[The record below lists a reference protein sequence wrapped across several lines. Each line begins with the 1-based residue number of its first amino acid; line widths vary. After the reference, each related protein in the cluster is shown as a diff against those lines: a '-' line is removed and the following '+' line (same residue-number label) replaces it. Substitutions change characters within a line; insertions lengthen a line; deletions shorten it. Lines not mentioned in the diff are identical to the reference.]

1 MQQEIERALAPL
13 IGRAVWA
20 AGRAGAMLWVQLGE
34 RRPRR
39 ADDPGAPEVG
49 EYALHVSCAWRLIG
63 PHGIYVASGDL
74 FTPADPMADLA
85 DFVWDEPG
93 ANWCDV
99 RLGAFVAEVT
109 ESPRAVSS
117 VSSDEIG
124 SLRVFLG
131 EDFVLDVF
139 PDSSD
144 SEHVETEFWRL
155 LQPGTAGAHV
165 VVGTAGIDF
174 VPGA

>member
-1 MQQEIERALAPL
+1 MQEEIERALAPL
-13 IGRAVWA
+13 VGRPLFD
-20 AGRAGAMLWVQLGE
+20 AGRVGAMLWLQIGD
-34 RRPRR
+34 RRGRPEDQR
-39 ADDPGAPEVG
+39 GAREVG

-74 FTPADPMADLA
+74 FTPADPMEEPG
-85 DFVWDEPG
+85 DFVWDAPG

-99 RLGAFVAEVT
+99 RLQAFLTETAGA
-109 ESPRAVSS
+109 PRVVSS

-131 EDFVLDVF
+131 DDFVLDVF

-144 SEHVETEFWRL
+144 AAHIETEFWRL
-155 LQPGTAGAHV
+155 LQPGTAGTHV
-165 VVGTAGIDF
+165 VVGSSGVDL